1 MTIMLRID
9 KYCTRQSAATALHYK
24 TLLSLTTTTINDGND
39 DDDTTTT
46 TTVDKYLHYRL
57 LLFFPLSFSIS
68 NENTKGVVVA
78 IQCAPHVDDNDDD
91 DDDDDYESV
100 LSNSDVEYNK

>member
-78 IQCAPHVDDNDDD
+78 IQCRRTHVDE

-100 LSNSDVEYNK
+100 SSNSDVEYK